1 MTTLPPHP
9 PDEHHDAEH
18 PDAERWEALARYLSG
33 ESPPEEV
40 EALERWLAED
50 PGRRGLLEALD
61 AQMLRVAAA
70 PPADVNVEAALASVR
85 ARLNEPEVL
94 AFPALAQEHARSR
107 PSTILLRVAAVLAL
121 ALGTGLLWQTMR
133 PGAPDPASL
142 TYTTGVGQTDSVTLS
157 DGTRVQL
164 GPGSRLTVAE
174 GFGDEAREVELVGEA
189 RFEVVHDAERVFAVT
204 AGNARVEDLGTAFT
218 VRAAGDG
225 EVKVVVT
232 EGSVLLTARLTTG
245 VSSASV
251 VLRAGDRG
259 RIADG
264 SETPVAETGA
274 ATEADMAWTQ
284 GRLVYED
291 ATLAS
296 VAADLRRWY
305 GVELKFE
312 DPAQAERRIST
323 EGESASE
330 VLRVIGIALGVETEM
345 RGDTAILKAPA
356 AGGAAAPR

>member
-1 MTTLPPHP
+1 MTTLPPHR
-9 PDEHHDAEH
+9 PDDHHDVEH

-33 ESPPEEV
+33 ESLPDEV
-40 EALERWLAED
+40 EALERWLAEE
-50 PGRRGLLEALD
+50 PGRRTLLEALD
-61 AQMLRVAAA
+61 AQMRRVAAA
-70 PPADVNVEAALASVR
+70 PLADVNVEAALTGVR
-85 ARLNEPEVL
+85 ARLNGPEVP
-94 AFPALAQEHARSR
+94 AFPARTQEPARAR
-107 PSTILLRVAAVLAL
+107 PVTILLRVAAVLTL
-121 ALGTGLLWQTMR
+121 ALGTGLIWQSLR
-133 PGAPDPASL
+133 PGGPAPAV

-164 GPGSRLTVAE
+164 GPSSRLTVGS
-174 GFGDEAREVELVGEA
+174 GFGDEAREVELDGEA
-189 RFEVVHDAERVFAVT
+189 RFEVVHDAERVFAVH
-204 AGNARVEDLGTAFT
+204 AENARIEDLGTAFA

-232 EGSVLLTARLTTG
+232 EGSVMLTAREVAG

-259 RIADG
+259 RLAVG
-264 SETPVAETGA
+264 AETPVAEPGA
-274 ATEADMAWTQ
+274 ATQGDMAWTQ

-305 GVELKFE
+305 GVELRFE
-312 DPAQAERRIST
+312 DPAQASRRIST
-323 EGESASE
+323 EGRSAEE
-330 VLRVIGIALGVETEM
+330 VLRVIGIALGLETEM

-356 AGGAAAPR
+356 TGGASGPPR